1 MASIQQSFNQML
13 MSAQIGAGLYAHS
26 PAAKQKQEIKNLEK
40 QSQAIE
46 KARDI
51 QIEADV
57 DTPEANALYQE
68 NLEQGSRIAQRLFEL
83 DPSKQRYE
91 NVRAEREG
99 KEEFEQIME
108 QRVTRR
114 LQTLKNQKEQLELR
128 KKLLA
133 GEPEVKPTKKSEVIK
148 YGE

>member
-1 MASIQQSFNQML
+1 MASIQQAFNQML

-26 PAAKQKQEIKNLEK
+26 PKAKQKQEIKNLEK
-40 QSQAIE
+40 QGQAIE

-57 DTPEANALYQE
+57 DSPEANALYKE
-68 NLEQGSRIAQRLFEL
+68 NLEQGSRVAQRLFEL
-83 DPSKQRYE
+83 DPSKERYK
-91 NVRAEREG
+91 NVIAEREG
-99 KEEFEQIME
+99 REEFEQIME
-108 QRVTRR
+108 QQLARR
-114 LQTLKNQKEQLELR
+114 TQTLQSQKEQLELR